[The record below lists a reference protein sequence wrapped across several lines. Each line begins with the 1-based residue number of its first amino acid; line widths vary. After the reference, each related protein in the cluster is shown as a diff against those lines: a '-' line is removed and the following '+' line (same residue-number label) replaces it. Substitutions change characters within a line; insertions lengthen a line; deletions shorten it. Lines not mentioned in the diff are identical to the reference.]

1 MTDNTL
7 TAPADEEPTAEIE
20 RLTSSAPPT
29 RNWVRTHVQAGV
41 LLILALVSIFVLARV
56 ATDPILLGG
65 VRDSLDDQQ
74 ATVGGLAAGATALS
88 AALSLVPGESLAPL
102 ANQLADVSGWFV
114 IIIAAIILQKILITV
129 AGPITFG
136 LIVPLACALGIAAV
150 YSRRVGFRAM
160 GIRFA
165 AFGLVLCFAV
175 PASIVISNALTST
188 YAGLSSAAA
197 AADEAADKAA
207 AAAAAEAAEAENAAR
222 NVDDGDDSLLDSVG
236 DWISG
241 AADNVGD
248 AIGGALSS
256 LNEIKD
262 DAVDALNSYMEK
274 FALLIVTT
282 CVMPLLV
289 MLLLGWVIKLLFS
302 VDLAVGRLGMTL
314 QAQTSRGIRKANGAV
329 SRRTGP
335 ARSS

>member
-1 MTDNTL
+1 MTDDTL
-7 TAPADEEPTAEIE
+7 TTLNEDPTAELDHQE
-20 RLTSSAPPT
+20 RSVPPT
-29 RNWVRTHVQAGV
+29 RNWVRTHVTAGV
-41 LLILALVSIFVLARV
+41 LLVLALLSIFVLARV
-56 ATDPILLGG
+56 AIDPGLLGG
-65 VRDSLDDQQ
+65 VRDSLNDQQ

-114 IIIAAIILQKILITV
+114 VIIAAIILQKILITV
-129 AGPITFG
+129 AGPIAFG
-136 LIVPLACALGIAAV
+136 LIVPLACALGIVAA
-150 YSRRVGFRAM
+150 YSRRPGFRAM

-175 PASIVISNALTST
+175 PASIVISNALTNT
-188 YAGLSSAAA
+188 YADLSSAAA
-197 AADEAADKAA
+197 AADDAADKASA
-207 AAAAAEAAEAENAAR
+207 AASAKTAEAEDAAKAEGD
-222 NVDDGDDSLLDSVG
+222 NDDSLLDTIG

-241 AADNVGD
+241 AADKVGD
-248 AIGGALSS
+248 ALGSALTS

-314 QAQTSRGIRKANGAV
+314 QAQATRGTRVVNKTASERVRRNGT
-329 SRRTGP
+329 R
-335 ARSS
+335 